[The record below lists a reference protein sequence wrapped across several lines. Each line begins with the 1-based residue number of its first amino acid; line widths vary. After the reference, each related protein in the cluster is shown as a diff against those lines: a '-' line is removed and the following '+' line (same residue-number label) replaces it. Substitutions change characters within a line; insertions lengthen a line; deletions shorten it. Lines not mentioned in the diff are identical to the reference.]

1 MLPDHLR
8 PSDGLLQLHESLLVL
23 VPLHQH
29 SGHLHSGEALPLCC
43 RHITL
48 QAGDQS
54 LLKDNRYLQQVKY
67 LDILRCSDLYTNATS
82 RNNKRQGLTSSSL
95 SFLTFCLASS
105 SSARTLR
112 QSNKVHTQS
121 VTTVKMQTLDWWA
134 IHLYIVF

>member
-1 MLPDHLR
+1 MQKNIYIWTQMIMLPDHLR

-48 QAGDQS
+48 QAGDRS
-54 LLKDNRYLQQVKY
+54 LLKEVKY
-67 LDILRCSDLYTNATS
+67 LDSLRCSDLYTNATS
-82 RNNKRQGLTSSSL
+82 RNNKHQGLTSSSL
-95 SFLTFCLASS
+95 SILTFCLASS

-112 QSNKVHTQS
+112 QI
-121 VTTVKMQTLDWWA
+121 TTVKMQTLDWWA